1 MDSKS
6 GGVWGQAMAVAQ
18 SGQLG
23 CQWLLTKAGW
33 SGTVLWFVNPDTFL
47 LIVLSMLITSV

>member
-1 MDSKS
+1 
-6 GGVWGQAMAVAQ
+6 MAVVQ
-18 SGQLG
+18 LGQLG

-33 SGTVLWFVNPDTFL
+33 SGTMLWFVNPDTFL